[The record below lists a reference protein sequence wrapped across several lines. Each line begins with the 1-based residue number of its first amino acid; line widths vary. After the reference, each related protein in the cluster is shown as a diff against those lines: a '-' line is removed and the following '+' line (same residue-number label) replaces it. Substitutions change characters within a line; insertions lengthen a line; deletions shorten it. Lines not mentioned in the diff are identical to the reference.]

1 MRLYFFRHGVA
12 EDVQLDKADQLRQ
25 LTREG
30 IARTKATARVLLA
43 AGVKPRRLY
52 SSPLA
57 RARQTADIVAQIL
70 DVKVTVRRALAPGF
84 DLDAVSALTA
94 GLRSTDEVMFVGHEP
109 DFSTVIS
116 QIIGGGEIIMKK
128 GGVARVDIGSATPP
142 HGALVLLLAT
152 KLIPTDR
159 ACGSLLSALSRRSN
173 ALFTP
178 MF

>member
-12 EDVQLDKADQLRQ
+12 EDTDMDRPDQLRQ

-30 IARTKATARVLLA
+30 IARTKATARILLA

-70 DVKVTVRRALAPGF
+70 DAKVTVRRALAPGF
-84 DLDAVSALTA
+84 DLDAIAPLIA
-94 GLRSTDEVMFVGHEP
+94 GLRGTDEVMFVGHEP
-109 DFSTVIS
+109 DFSAVIS

-142 HGALVLLLAT
+142 HGALVWLLAP
-152 KLIPTDR
+152 KLIETER
-159 ACGSLLSALSRRSN
+159 L
-173 ALFTP
+173 
-178 MF
+178 

>member
-1 MRLYFFRHGVA
+1 MRLYFFRHGIA
-12 EDVQLDKADQLRQ
+12 EEADVDRPDQLRQ

-30 IARTKATARVLLA
+30 INRTKATARVMLA
-43 AGVKPRRLY
+43 AGVKPRRLF

-84 DLDAVSALTA
+84 DLDAVSALIA
-94 GLRSTDEVMFVGHEP
+94 GLRSTDEVMFIGHEP

-128 GGVARVDIGSATPP
+128 GGVARVDIGAASPP
-142 HGALVLLLAT
+142 RGALVWLLAPR
-152 KLIPTDR
+152 LIEGDR
-159 ACGSLLSALSRRSN
+159 
-173 ALFTP
+173 T
-178 MF
+178 